1 MTTLPAGSI
10 REFSGLGIGAVA
22 CPAKRGEIEDEVIR
36 LFDRFRAPLLRYAL
50 SLGLS
55 VHDGEEIIQEV
66 FLALFRHLQ
75 LRKPNENIQGWLFRV
90 AHNLSLKC
98 RRERQKFFGG
108 VDRDG
113 ALVEKRVDTAPNP
126 EEQVLS
132 TQRQGR
138 LVAVLN
144 ALPEQDQM
152 CLRLRAEGLR
162 YREIARIVGISLG
175 AVSIS
180 LARSLARLMSADE
193 R

>member
-1 MTTLPAGSI
+1 MATPAAGSI
-10 REFSGLGIGAVA
+10 RSLSALGAGVAV
-22 CPAKRGEIEDEVIR
+22 CPARAVEGEVIR
-36 LFDRFRAPLLRYAL
+36 LFDQFRTPLLRYAL

-75 LRKPNENIQGWLFRV
+75 LGKPKENLQGWMFRV
-90 AHNLSLKC
+90 AHNLALKC
-98 RRERQKFFGG
+98 RRERQRSQSGADAN
-108 VDRDG
+108 VTLADR
-113 ALVEKRVDTAPNP
+113 RVDTAPNP

-132 TQRQGR
+132 AQRQSR
-138 LVAVLN
+138 LMAVLS

-162 YREIARIVGISLG
+162 YREIARIVGMSLG

-180 LARSLARLMSADE
+180 LTRSLARLMCADE

>member
-1 MTTLPAGSI
+1 MGTPSASSIHDFSVLGVAPA
-10 REFSGLGIGAVA
+10 A
-22 CPAKRGEIEDEVIR
+22 CPARAGEVEGEVIR
-36 LFDRFRAPLLRYAL
+36 LFDQFRTPLLRYAL

-55 VHDGEEIIQEV
+55 VHDGEEVIQEV

-75 LRKPNENIQGWLFRV
+75 LGKPQENLRGWMFRV

-98 RRERQKFFGG
+98 RRARQRSQNDADPH
-108 VDRDG
+108 VSPADARP
-113 ALVEKRVDTAPNP
+113 DTAPNP
-126 EEQVLS
+126 EEQVL
-132 TQRQGR
+132 TAQRQSR
-138 LVAVLN
+138 LIAVLN

-180 LARSLARLMSADE
+180 LTRSLARLMCADE

>member
-1 MTTLPAGSI
+1 MATPGASSI
-10 REFSGLGIGAVA
+10 GDISVLGLRAAA
-22 CPAKRGEIEDEVIR
+22 CPARTCEVERELIR
-36 LFDRFRAPLLRYAL
+36 LFDQFRTPLLRYAL

-55 VHDGEEIIQEV
+55 VHDGEEVIQEV

-75 LRKPNENIQGWLFRV
+75 LGKPKENLQGWMFRV

-98 RRERQKFFGG
+98 RRERQ
-108 VDRDG
+108 RSRNG
-113 ALVEKRVDTAPNP
+113 ADPHVSLADSRADTAPNP
-126 EEQVLS
+126 EEQVL
-132 TQRQGR
+132 TAQRQSR
-138 LVAVLN
+138 LRAVLN

-180 LARSLARLMSADE
+180 LTRSLARLTCADE

>member
-1 MTTLPAGSI
+1 MATPAAGSI
-10 REFSGLGIGAVA
+10 RGFSTLGVEAA
-22 CPAKRGEIEDEVIR
+22 ARPARQSEVEGEVIR
-36 LFDRFRAPLLRYAL
+36 LFDQFRTPLLRYAL

-55 VHDGEEIIQEV
+55 VHDGEEVIQEV

-75 LRKPNENIQGWLFRV
+75 LGKPKENIQGWLFRV

-98 RRERQKFFGG
+98 RRERQRSQAGG
-108 VDRDG
+108 DSG
-113 ALVEKRVDTAPNP
+113 GMLVESRVDTAPNP

-132 TQRQGR
+132 AQRQTR
-138 LVAVLN
+138 LMAVLN

-162 YREIARIVGISLG
+162 YREIARAVGMSLG

-180 LARSLARLMSADE
+180 LTRSLARLMCADE

>member
-1 MTTLPAGSI
+1 MATPAAGSI
-10 REFSGLGIGAVA
+10 RDFSVLGVGAGA
-22 CPAKRGEIEDEVIR
+22 CSPRQGEVESEVIR
-36 LFDRFRAPLLRYAL
+36 LFDQFRTPLLRYAL

-55 VHDGEEIIQEV
+55 VHDGEEVIQEV

-75 LRKPNENIQGWLFRV
+75 LGKPKENIQGWMFRV
-90 AHNLSLKC
+90 THNLSLKC
-98 RRERQKFFGG
+98 RRERQ
-108 VDRDG
+108 RSQSG
-113 ALVEKRVDTAPNP
+113 AGLHVALAERRMDTAPNP

-132 TQRQGR
+132 AQRQSR

-162 YREIARIVGISLG
+162 YREIARVVGMSLG

-180 LARSLARLMSADE
+180 LTRSLARLMCADE